1 MKPVAADHPIADED
15 MMRAQFYA
23 LLSRL
28 LVSPPE
34 EDVLADL
41 AGLTGDDTDIGQAL
55 AALGEAAR
63 GTDADAVETE
73 FNALFIGLT
82 RGEIVPYASYYLT
95 GFLHEKP
102 LAELRD
108 DLAALGIERAPGH
121 CQPEDHFGFLCE
133 VQCGLILGTY
143 GPPDLAVQKTF
154 FDKHISP
161 WADALF
167 ADIEAA
173 PSAVLY
179 RPIATIGRLFTA
191 VERDAFAMAG
201 DLSKRDL
208 SKP

>member
-1 MKPVAADHPIADED
+1 MKAVAADRPVPDED
-15 MMRAQFYA
+15 LMRAQFYA

-28 LVSPPE
+28 LVAAPGA
-34 EDVLADL
+34 DVLGDL

-55 AALGEAAR
+55 AALGKAAKATTAEAAE
-63 GTDADAVETE
+63 AE

-102 LAELRD
+102 LAVLRD
-108 DLAALGIERAPGH
+108 DLAALGIERSPGH
-121 CQPEDHFGFLCE
+121 CQPEDHAGFLCE
-133 VQCGLILGTY
+133 VLCGLILGTY
-143 GPPDLAVQKTF
+143 GAPDLAVQKAF
-154 FDKHISP
+154 FDKHFSP

-173 PSAVLY
+173 PSAVFY
-179 RPIATIGRLFTA
+179 RPVAMIGRLFTA

-201 DLSKRDL
+201 DLST
-208 SKP
+208 S